1 MKHNLPFALTTF
13 RLLLGPLAM
22 ACALAQMPRVAY
34 LPILV
39 LSTASDILDG
49 VLARRFG
56 VSTSF
61 LRRYD
66 SVTDVVY
73 HAFLLAILWMLCRP
87 VLVKHYRAVLVLL
100 ISETA
105 CIAISVA
112 RFRRYPATHSF
123 LAKFYGLCLL
133 ACLIALLVFDAS
145 GWALIALAIVGTITN
160 AEIIAIHMV
169 AETAPIDVP
178 TILTLLR

>member
-1 MKHNLPFALTTF
+1 
-13 RLLLGPLAM
+13 
-22 ACALAQMPRVAY
+22 
-34 LPILV
+34 
-39 LSTASDILDG
+39 
-49 VLARRFG
+49 
-56 VSTSF
+56 
-61 LRRYD
+61 
-66 SVTDVVY
+66 
-73 HAFLLAILWMLCRP
+73 
-87 VLVKHYRAVLVLL
+87 VKHYRAVLVLL
-100 ISETA
+100 ISEAA